1 MSAHRPPRTPRP
13 AEPPTVAR
21 PRGPVPPPAYREPL
35 PSAYGER
42 IPPTDGE
49 PLPPEDPWWER
60 GWMSEALVALAALIA
75 GFVVGLL
82 VGESSSTKTPSTGA
96 AAPAHTV
103 TVKGSTH
110 TTTVNHVIV
119 HTQTVTTAAP
129 TSGAEGSSGGG
140 RTYTGSGNGSLGTI
154 TVSRQSML

>member
-1 MSAHRPPRTPRP
+1 
-13 AEPPTVAR
+13 
-21 PRGPVPPPAYREPL
+21 
-35 PSAYGER
+35 
-42 IPPTDGE
+42 
-49 PLPPEDPWWER
+49 
-60 GWMSEALVALAALIA
+60 MSEALVALAALIV

-103 TVKGSTH
+103 TVKGPTH

-154 TVSRQSML
+154 TVSRQSMLRWRSSGGFSIKNLPEDEHSLGFNSGASSGEVPVEPGTYHKVIVTAPGEWSFTISPG